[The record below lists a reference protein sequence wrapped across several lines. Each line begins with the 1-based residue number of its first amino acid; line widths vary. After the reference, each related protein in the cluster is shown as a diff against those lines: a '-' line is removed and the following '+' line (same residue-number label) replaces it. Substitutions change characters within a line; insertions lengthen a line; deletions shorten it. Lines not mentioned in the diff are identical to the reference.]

1 MEQNSVSYSYPS
13 SVPLYGEVEPSPQ
26 MGMEIQAA
34 MKSLTGPA
42 VEDCE
47 QSDPRYQQVRYGSSM
62 YAVPITHHNVT
73 PSVLPV
79 YNSYSEPD
87 PTAQAKEM
95 PLSLLTRALSKLGKM
110 LKHRPRENRTASE
123 PHVDFYKFPTA
134 SSYVPSGYETY
145 PIGECTSYP
154 PPPVYPS
161 NTIVPEQNPV
171 YLQQTPPL
179 VNSATRHPVVM
190 KRLVDV

>member
-1 MEQNSVSYSYPS
+1 MEQNSVSYNYPS
-13 SVPLYGEVEPSPQ
+13 QVPLYGEVEPSPQ
-26 MGMEIQAA
+26 IEMEIQAA

-47 QSDPRYQQVRYGSSM
+47 QSDPRYQQVLYGSPTM

-79 YNSYSEPD
+79 YNSYTEPD
-87 PTAQAKEM
+87 PTPQVKEM

-110 LKHRPRENRTASE
+110 IKHRSRENRTTSE

-134 SSYVPSGYETY
+134 SSYVPSGYE
-145 PIGECTSYP
+145 ENASYP
-154 PPPVYPS
+154 PPPVYPA
-161 NTIVPEQNPV
+161 NAIIPEPSPV
-171 YLQQTPPL
+171 YLQQTSPPG
-179 VNSATRHPVVM
+179 VSSATRHPVVM
-190 KRLVDV
+190 ESLSDM